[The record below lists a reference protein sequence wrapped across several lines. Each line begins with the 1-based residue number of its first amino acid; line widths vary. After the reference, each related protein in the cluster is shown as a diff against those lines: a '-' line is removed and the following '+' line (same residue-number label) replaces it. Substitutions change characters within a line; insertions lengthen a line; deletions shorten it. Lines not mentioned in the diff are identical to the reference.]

1 MAASVTIYREE
12 AKRIIK
18 ETLILFEQRLK
29 YWDDIKNGKYQGWQL
44 TDQTER
50 LVRHYSA
57 LHRIN
62 SNHVLDNNSSWDTMY
77 DANLSHMLC
86 KCIVLADLYELE
98 VNGLPNLAG
107 LQGAAS
113 PFEILNENPSGFN
126 FGYIL
131 PVDQVR
137 YLREQ
142 FEEANA
148 SDLQNKGKKATEL
161 RNLVKE
167 MKIDA
172 LFALEPNFMNKDLR
186 NFLNLKEDGTENY
199 TWEEIRYNLD
209 WEEYPSAG
217 AKFHQTTASDE
228 YMYIKMGRGNEFRIY
243 TRLHAKFCNKKDGRE
258 VVFRYNAES
267 DSGEMVTEDIDRGTY
282 NYSGRGKIASGAE
295 TVFYGGHSRFDV
307 VPFEKEYLSKVVCK
321 ENEYMG
327 LFWGNSK
334 YWRWQE

>member
-1 MAASVTIYREE
+1 MAAGVTIYREE
-12 AKRIIK
+12 AKRIIR
-18 ETLILFEQRLK
+18 ETLMLFEKRLK
-29 YWDDIKNGKYQGWQL
+29 YWDDIEKGIYPGWRL

-50 LVRHYSA
+50 LVRHYST

-62 SNHVLDNNSSWDTMY
+62 SNHMLDDNSSWDTMY

-126 FGYIL
+126 FGYML
-131 PVDQVR
+131 PVDQMS
-137 YLREQ
+137 YLRSQ
-142 FEEANA
+142 VEEDR
-148 SDLQNKGKKATEL
+148 SLGDKGRKAMEL
-161 RNLVKE
+161 RDMVKD
-167 MKIDA
+167 MKIGA
-172 LFALEPNFMNKDLR
+172 LFALGPEFMNKDLR

-199 TWEEIRYNLD
+199 TWRKIKDHPD
-209 WEEYPSAG
+209 WEEYPSEG
-217 AKFHQTTASDE
+217 AQFHQTTASDE
-228 YMYIKMGRGNEFRIY
+228 YIYAKVGRSNKIRIY

-258 VVFRYNAES
+258 VVFRYNAAS
-267 DSGEMVTEDIDRGTY
+267 RGGEMVTEDIDKGTY
-282 NYSGRGKIASGAE
+282 NYSGRNGIAAGAE
-295 TVFYGGHSRFDV
+295 TIFYGGHGRFDV
-307 VPFEKEYLSKVVCK
+307 VPFENEYLSRVVCK
-321 ENEYMG
+321 KNEYMG